1 MNVLF
6 FTKPKKH
13 TLECIKFLVEVGA
26 EICGVVIYNKDSY
39 LETDFVKYCASK
51 NLAIYDGEDVYNHI
65 DDFRD
70 NLDVVFCNT
79 YPKLIKNEILDMAKE
94 GGFNFHMAP
103 LPEYKGVFG
112 FNFAIY
118 NEERKYGVTCHKL
131 SEQFD
136 EGELIKVVYFEID
149 AKNITVMELVKE
161 SEKQTLELFKQIYY
175 ALEAGESLK
184 GIPQEGGCYYSR
196 RKFEELKRISEGDSE
211 AEIERKIRAFWY
223 PPYEGAYTVING
235 KKYTVVDEKILSRM
249 NQDEQ

>member
-13 TLECIKFLVEVGA
+13 TLECVRFLIEAGA
-26 EICGVVIYNKDSY
+26 KVCVVIYNRDSF
-39 LETDFVKYCASK
+39 LETDFMKYCDSK
-51 NLAIYDGEDVYNHI
+51 NIIVYEGKDIYNHI
-65 DDFRD
+65 SDFT

-79 YPKLIKNEILDMAKE
+79 YPKLIKNEVLDVAQK

-118 NEERKYGVTCHKL
+118 NEEKKYGVTCHKL

-136 EGELIKVVYFEID
+136 EGELIKVVHFEID
-149 AKNITVMELVKE
+149 AKNITVRELVKE
-161 SEKQTLELFKQIYY
+161 SERRLYELFKQIYY
-175 ALEAGESLK
+175 ALEMDESLK

-196 RKFEELKRISEGDSE
+196 RKFEELRKINEEDSE

-235 KKYTVVDEKILSRM
+235 KRYTVVDEKILSRM
-249 NQDEQ
+249 NQDE